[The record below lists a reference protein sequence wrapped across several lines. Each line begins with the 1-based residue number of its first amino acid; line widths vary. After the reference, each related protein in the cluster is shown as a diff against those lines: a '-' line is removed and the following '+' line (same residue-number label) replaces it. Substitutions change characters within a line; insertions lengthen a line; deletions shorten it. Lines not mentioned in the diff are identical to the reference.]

1 MSEPTET
8 EPPKYSEFTESP
20 KCPESDE
27 CPVCYEST
35 IEFPHTCA
43 ECGKQICSSCFF
55 RLQTLKCPI
64 CRAPYHKSAV
74 QPVRQS
80 NSQPSHSHRLSNP
93 MGLRR
98 MYFPSQPPTDH
109 FRFTNFHLQHHSQ
122 FARNENLNVRNRHRR
137 HDFIRETFSLFFD
150 E

>member
-1 MSEPTET
+1 MSETIET
-8 EPPKYSEFTESP
+8 EPPKYSEFTECSE
-20 KCPESDE
+20 CVE

-80 NSQPSHSHRLSNP
+80 NSQPSYSHRLSNP

-98 MYFPSQPPTDH
+98 MYLPPQPSIDN
-109 FRFTNFHLQHHSQ
+109 FRFTNPSMFRNHHFQS
-122 FARNENLNVRNRHRR
+122 AGENLNVRNRHRR
-137 HDFIRETFSLFFD
+137 HDFIRETFSLFFN